1 MLAFS
6 GKTIKKDFQ
15 GSQQRQATNGAN
27 EMNEPTWNE
36 IQETVEREMETLFDW
51 VDSDIL
57 DFEEFLNSKEGE

>member
-1 MLAFS
+1 
-6 GKTIKKDFQ
+6 
-15 GSQQRQATNGAN
+15 
-27 EMNEPTWNE
+27 MNEPTWNE